1 MKTNTKKIVFL
12 TFLLGWLGIKAIQ
25 AQSITENPQ
34 GLIKWIDI
42 ETAEALNAKQPKP
55 ILIDFY
61 TDWCVWCKKM
71 NMTTFSNPSIANYI
85 NTYFYPVHFNAET
98 HDTITFQGQKYI
110 NKGKEERSAHELAVK
125 LLEGKLS
132 YPTLVFYNNNF
143 EFKLIAPGF
152 QNEKVIEPV
161 LIYTVEHVFNTTSIN
176 DFTKAFHKAFY
187 PDSTL
192 NKADTL
198 QWLHSFND
206 LPSGDSLPKKQLLF
220 VTADWCYSCK
230 TMLNTTLQHSN
241 LTSVLRKNF
250 NCIQMTA
257 YSHDSVL
264 YKGKTF
270 TNNSTTLTFHSFF
283 LELTGGQIAL
293 PAILFFDE
301 KKNYINVLN
310 QFSTPENLQDV
321 VEYIYKNIY
330 KTKSWEN
337 YMKEKHPIK
346 K

>member
-1 MKTNTKKIVFL
+1 MNTSMKKICIW
-12 TFLLGWLGIKAIQ
+12 TFILGWLGTAAIQ
-25 AQSITENPQ
+25 AQTTTENTE
-34 GLIKWIDI
+34 GLIRWMDI

-55 ILIDFY
+55 IMIDFY
-61 TDWCVWCKKM
+61 TYWCGWCKKM
-71 NMTTFSNPSIANYI
+71 NATTFSNPSIANYI

-98 HDTITFQGQKYI
+98 HDTITFRGEKFI
-110 NKGKEERSAHELAVK
+110 NKGKEERSANDLAIK

-132 YPTLVFYNNNF
+132 YPTLVFFNNNF

-152 QNEKVIEPV
+152 QNEKGIEPV

-176 DFTKAFHKAFY
+176 DFSNAFHKVFY
-187 PDSTL
+187 PDSTI

-198 QWLHSFND
+198 QWLHSFNA
-206 LPSGDSLPKKQLLF
+206 LPPGDSLAKKQLLF

-230 TMLNTTLQHSN
+230 TMLNATLQHSM
-241 LTSVLRKNF
+241 LTSRIRKNF

-257 YSHDSVL
+257 FANDTIVYQ
-264 YKGKTF
+264 GKTYI
-270 TNNSTTLTFHSFF
+270 NNSSTLAFHPF
-283 LELTGGQIAL
+283 LTELTGGQIAL
-293 PAILFFDE
+293 PALLFFDE

-321 VEYIYKNIY
+321 VDYISKNIY
-330 KTKSWEN
+330 KTKTWDD
-337 YMKEKHPIK
+337 YMKEKHPPK